1 MCPVQQGVVFSR
13 NYLLSLFPLEDQSY
27 SLDESFCR
35 LPFKMKPL
43 AVLSAVVSLLPFAI
57 AAGSSD
63 ATASHVKLPA
73 TFKPAQV
80 FKNTNLVHII
90 SLEKNFAK
98 ESINVAIENIDKEPQ
113 DEYYI
118 PFTPDQME
126 RIGGIEV
133 KDRKDANV
141 GPFKVQAVEYDPER

>member
-1 MCPVQQGVVFSR
+1 
-13 NYLLSLFPLEDQSY
+13 
-27 SLDESFCR
+27 
-35 LPFKMKPL
+35 MKPL
-43 AVLSAVVSLLPFAI
+43 AVLSAVVSLLPFAT
-57 AAGSSD
+57 AASSDD
-63 ATASHVKLPA
+63 ATASHVRLPA
-73 TFKPAQV
+73 TFKPPQV

-118 PFTPDQME
+118 PFTPDEME